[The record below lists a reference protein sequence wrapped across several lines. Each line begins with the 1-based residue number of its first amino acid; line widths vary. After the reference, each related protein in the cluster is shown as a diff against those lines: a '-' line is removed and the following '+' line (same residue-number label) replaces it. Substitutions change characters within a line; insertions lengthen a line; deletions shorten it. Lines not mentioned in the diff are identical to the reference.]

1 MVDIR
6 IPSMTLAEKQQ
17 RLADD
22 LAVIPDQH
30 ERLNEVVT
38 RARRAPPLSD
48 DERID
53 ANRVRGCVS
62 AVWLVGTVSDGR
74 CYFRADAD
82 GPLVKGL
89 VTFLCDFFSGATPA
103 EIISS
108 ETNPLAALGLIR
120 NLSPTRQ
127 NGLASAL
134 ATIRAFANNQT
145 GNR

>member
-1 MVDIR
+1 
-6 IPSMTLAEKQQ
+6 MTLVEKQQ
-17 RLADD
+17 RLAED
-22 LAVIPDQH
+22 LAVIPDPH
-30 ERLNEVVT
+30 ERLNEVVI

-48 DERID
+48 AERID

-62 AVWLVGTVSDGR
+62 AVWLVGEVRDGR

-89 VTFLCDFFSGATPA
+89 VTFLCEFFSGATPA
-103 EIISS
+103 EIVAT
-108 ETNPLAALGLIR
+108 EANPLAALGLIR

-134 ATIRAFANNQT
+134 ATIRAFSAGQA
-145 GNR
+145 GNH